1 MRSKFSLFLVSL
13 EYAFFG
19 KSVLLT
25 KNKENLYLILF
36 YKSMLISKFSLF
48 LVSNTLLL
56 KTHTLGWLY
65 TLLKKAHQQWI
76 AKFDRAIPM
85 YFWLTQHSTNLPLIT
100 IPPTSSKEM
109 GLLNPNFPFF
119 GEIDLYQCSAC
130 DVTSQLNSSPT
141 LTKEGEVQI

>member
-65 TLLKKAHQQWI
+65 KLLKKAHQQWI
-76 AKFDRAIPM
+76 AKFDRAIPI
-85 YFWLTQHSTNLPLIT
+85 YFWLTQHSNNSPLIT
-100 IPPTSSKEM
+100 IPPTSPKK
-109 GLLNPNFPFF
+109 LLLKMCVLPALTF
-119 GEIDLYQCSAC
+119 
-130 DVTSQLNSSPT
+130 
-141 LTKEGEVQI
+141 TKEWNLTECFFSFSFGRNKPIDPNYVFY

>member
-19 KSVLLT
+19 NSVLLT

-100 IPPTSSKEM
+100 IPPHLPQKVVTKNVCSTS
-109 GLLNPNFPFF
+109 LTF
-119 GEIDLYQCSAC
+119 
-130 DVTSQLNSSPT
+130 
-141 LTKEGEVQI
+141 TKEWNLTECFFSFSFGRNKPIDPNYVFY